1 MDYEKKYRDLV
12 EAVKKLQE
20 ANPSDEGIQNWV
32 NDNVPELKESEDERT
47 RKDIIHFVQSRLAGF
62 PECERFVAWLEKQ
75 GDNPADVGLAEL
87 GKIWEEEQL
96 QVEGFDAELNALL
109 KKYEHLSKKELQE
122 PLEFYLD
129 VIKNDLDVVR
139 EEKPKWS
146 EEDDNILKAITYTV
160 RNSGYKQCIGVT
172 NEKMR
177 AWLKTLKQRML

>member
-75 GDNPADVGLAEL
+75 DG
-87 GKIWEEEQL
+87 Q
-96 QVEGFDAELNALL
+96 
-109 KKYEHLSKKELQE
+109 
-122 PLEFYLD
+122 
-129 VIKNDLDVVR
+129 
-139 EEKPKWS
+139 KPKWKQS
-146 EEDDNILKAITYTV
+146 DDIRFSQLYDFLVNKTPRLQV
-160 RNSGYKQCIGVT
+160 DC
-172 NEKMR
+172 NEYA
-177 AWLKTLKQRML
+177 AWLNSLKQRMQ